1 LSTEATAPAFQVTG
15 ITPDGA
21 EVALLRDGTWQ
32 I

>member
-1 LSTEATAPAFQVTG
+1 LSTDATAPAFQVTG

-21 EVALLRDGTWQ
+21 EIPMLREGTWQ